1 MSHHYRFTLSVGAGR
16 LKTEFLYNTGKSES
30 TNTVGSG
37 PFMEV
42 VDNNT
47 NIKNHRHYTLT
58 IYFSAVMSVSPFKA
72 TVEFS
77 SYYLVLCFF
86 V

>member
-1 MSHHYRFTLSVGAGR
+1 M
-16 LKTEFLYNTGKSES
+16 
-30 TNTVGSG
+30 GSG

-47 NIKNHRHYTLT
+47 NIKYHRHYTLT
-58 IYFSAVMSVSPFKA
+58 MYFSAVMSVSPFKA

-86 V
+86 VLQSISKSNQIYVLKKGEIQDKSFTFNFMHL